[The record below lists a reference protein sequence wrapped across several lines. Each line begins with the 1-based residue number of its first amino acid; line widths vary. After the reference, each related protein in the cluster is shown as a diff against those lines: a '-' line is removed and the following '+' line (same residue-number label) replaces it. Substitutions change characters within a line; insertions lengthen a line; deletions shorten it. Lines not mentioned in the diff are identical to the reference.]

1 MYKIVEEHMFT
12 EETGEYTSYGV
23 EYSENRLYIAD
34 VTMNKEKIH
43 WFVNLLNIEM
53 PEPVHLSDIIEDNV
67 DDLIWGQI
75 QNIQLPFHYYIEHIF
90 DYFIFCNLS
99 NTLILEYFV
108 HKCDTFVI

>member
-67 DDLIWGQI
+67 DDLI
-75 QNIQLPFHYYIEHIF
+75 
-90 DYFIFCNLS
+90 
-99 NTLILEYFV
+99 
-108 HKCDTFVI
+108 